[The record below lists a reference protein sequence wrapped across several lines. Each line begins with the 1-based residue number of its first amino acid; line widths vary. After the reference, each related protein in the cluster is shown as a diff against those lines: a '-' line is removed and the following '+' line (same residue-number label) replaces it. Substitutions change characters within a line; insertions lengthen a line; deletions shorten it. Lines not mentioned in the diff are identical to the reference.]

1 MRVCVCVVCGICAL
15 YVLSVLFV
23 YVVEREE
30 VTYSRI
36 TSIITIINSTQMMHS
51 IGNMNTGRTVARTIV
66 RVSSEL
72 ELAGGL
78 TGHGPLGEESLRDFG
93 VVWGGGGEGGTI
105 ASLGARCRFPV
116 SPQRR
121 TLY

>member
-1 MRVCVCVVCGICAL
+1 MCVVCGICAL

-36 TSIITIINSTQMMHS
+36 TSIITIINSTQMMHR
-51 IGNMNTGRTVARTIV
+51 IGNINTGKTVARTIG

-93 VVWGGGGEGGTI
+93 VVGVEGRRYHSISWGKMSFSRVPTKKDPLL
-105 ASLGARCRFPV
+105 APV
-116 SPQRR
+116 N
-121 TLY
+121 